1 MLSILDGHCRHAHV
15 GALRGDAVAPSILG
29 MNKSGYVRLAH
40 PKTRLEAVTSRPK
53 WPSAVGRMTRHA
65 GQNKIWLTIT
75 HEAAA
80 QIKRLVANG
89 RAGLRHI
96 QETAPQLEKARRWCA
111 LVRYI
116 AQRILAS
123 QLKPNPSPPAL
134 QSG

>member
-1 MLSILDGHCRHAHV
+1 MS
-15 GALRGDAVAPSILG
+15 
-29 MNKSGYVRLAH
+29 
-40 PKTRLEAVTSRPK
+40 
-53 WPSAVGRMTRHA
+53 RHA
-65 GQNKIWLTIT
+65 GQNKILLTIT

-80 QIKRLVANG
+80 WIKRLVANG

-96 QETAPQLEKARRWCA
+96 QQTAPQWGKAQRWYA

>member
-1 MLSILDGHCRHAHV
+1 MQIGGQLLL
-15 GALRGDAVAPSILG
+15 GALRRDGVAPGILG
-29 MNKSGYVRLAH
+29 MNKRGYVRLAQ
-40 PKTRLEAVTSRPK
+40 PKTRQEAVTSRPK
-53 WPSAVGRMTRHA
+53 WPSAVGRTTRHA

-80 QIKRLVANG
+80 RIKRLVANG

-96 QETAPQLEKARRWCA
+96 QETAPQWRKAQRWYA

-123 QLKPNPSPPAL
+123 QPKPTPLLPAL